1 MGRLRNAVGVWLVNR
16 LSSWSVVVEPP
27 RERTVSWR
35 SQHDGVTGVELEY
48 SRQPL
53 AVHSMSLRG
62 RAGIQP
68 LSRDLIGIHIGAM
81 TLIVMCAQAVC

>member
-1 MGRLRNAVGVWLVNR
+1 MVVGLESSNCRTAVGRLRNAVGVWLVNR

-35 SQHDGVTGVELEY
+35 SQRDDVTGVELEY

-53 AVHSMSLRG
+53 AEQSMSLRG

-68 LSRDLIGIHIGAM
+68 L
-81 TLIVMCAQAVC
+81 TV